1 MQTVELKNWLQRN
14 VDWNK
19 YVTLVDQIGDEL
31 NERKL
36 RFDKSDLFEKALEL
50 FSNQDLQYV
59 NQEGVDHIGPN
70 GITIEMKYS
79 DGCLFTSKKKQ
90 PKKHVSDLQ
99 LMNSR
104 GSSEGRTLPESYA
117 QFLLICDK
125 DAVAVISKMDLIP
138 YVVDAGDGLKT
149 SKLPSEKV
157 EYVFKPGEYK
167 PVKLEESRSYLQ
179 AKMNMQQAFLSQF

>member
-1 MQTVELKNWLQRN
+1 MQTVDLKDWLSNN

-125 DAVAVISKMDLIP
+125 DSVAVISKTDLIP

>member
-1 MQTVELKNWLQRN
+1 MQTVELANWLSNN

-19 YVTLVDQIGDEL
+19 YVTLVEAIGDEL

-36 RFDKSDLFEKALEL
+36 RFDKSDLLERSLEL
-50 FSNQDLQYV
+50 FSDQDLQYV
-59 NQEGVDHIGPN
+59 NQEGVDHIGPF
-70 GITIEMKYS
+70 GITIEMKYTE
-79 DGCLFTSKKKQ
+79 GCLFTEKKKL
-90 PKKHVSDLQ
+90 PRKHVADLQ

-104 GSSEGRTLPESYA
+104 GSSAGRTLPENYA

-125 DAVAVISKMDLIP
+125 DAVAIISKEDLIP

-157 EYVFKPGEYK
+157 LYVFRPGEYK
-167 PVKLEESRSYLQ
+167 PLDLAESVSYKD
-179 AKMNMQQAFLSQF
+179 AKMKMQQAFLAQF